1 MEQTSKAELVTNKTL
16 FGPASVIIKNY
27 SQSTGAEVEGRESQS
42 HQEQQQLSGLS
53 RYKKTKV
60 IDVFGEQAEPICD
73 YLRCHHKFSM
83 HGLDTRN
90 CQCKHPSNSAVGA

>member
-1 MEQTSKAELVTNKTL
+1 MEQTYKAELIMNKTL
-16 FGPASVIIKNY
+16 VGPAAVIIKNN
-27 SQSTGAEVEGRESQS
+27 SQSIETGIEGRES
-42 HQEQQQLSGLS
+42 HQEQQQLNGLS
-53 RYKKTKV
+53 LYKKTKV
-60 IDVFGEQAEPICD
+60 IDVFGKEAEPICD